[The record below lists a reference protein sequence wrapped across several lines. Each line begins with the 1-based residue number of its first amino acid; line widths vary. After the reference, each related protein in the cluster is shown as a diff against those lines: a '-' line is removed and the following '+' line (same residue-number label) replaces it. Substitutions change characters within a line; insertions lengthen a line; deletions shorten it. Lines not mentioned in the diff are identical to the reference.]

1 MEIGRKLIR
10 RGVAFGAASCLRVC
24 TALLCAAV
32 AAPALATI
40 YTIDPAKPGV
50 FGEDTTITTVYADT
64 LIDIAHKNSLGYE
77 EIVRV
82 NPTVNPWLPGDGT
95 KVVLPNRRIL
105 PPGPHEGIVVNIPE
119 HRLYFYP
126 KPRKGELQQ
135 VLTFPVSIGKMDWH
149 TPIGRTTVVSK
160 QVKPSWYPPESVRKE
175 HKANGDPLPAVV
187 KPGPDNPLGDYAMR
201 LAIPPGTYMIHGTN
215 NPLAVGMPVTHGCIR
230 MYPEDIAT
238 LFPMVRPGTP
248 VYLINEP
255 VKVAYVDGELLM
267 EVHPQVDAEGQSMEP
282 DLDLLSKKL
291 DQALGSNTAAIHW
304 DFALEAMRTANGTP
318 VVVGL
323 EADPDP
329 APDALPAAPA
339 DPAAPPATTASAT
352 DATAAA
358 TPAPA
363 TAAAAPGPTPA
374 ASAVSTAS
382 TH

>member
-1 MEIGRKLIR
+1 METGRKLA
-10 RGVAFGAASCLRVC
+10 RGLAALGS
-24 TALLCAAV
+24 ALIGVGLAL
-32 AAPALATI
+32 PAYSTE

-50 FGEDTTITTVYADT
+50 FGEDVTVTTVYEDT

-82 NPTVNPWLPGDGT
+82 NPGVNPWLPGEGT
-95 KVVLPNRRIL
+95 RVVLPNRRIL

-126 KPRKGELQQ
+126 KAKKGELQK

-238 LFPMVRPGTP
+238 LFPMVKPGTP
-248 VYLINEP
+248 VWLINEP

-267 EVHPQVDAEGQSMEP
+267 EVHPQVDSEGQSMEP
-282 DLDLLSKKL
+282 DPQILSKKL
-291 DQALGSNTAAIHW
+291 DEALGPNTAAIHW
-304 DFALEAMRTANGTP
+304 DFALEAMRKANGTP

-329 APDALPAAPA
+329 TPGAAPPDAAPA
-339 DPAAPPATTASAT
+339 TPDASPVAAATASA
-352 DATAAA
+352 
-358 TPAPA
+358 
-363 TAAAAPGPTPA
+363 AAAA
-374 ASAVSTAS
+374 
-382 TH
+382 H